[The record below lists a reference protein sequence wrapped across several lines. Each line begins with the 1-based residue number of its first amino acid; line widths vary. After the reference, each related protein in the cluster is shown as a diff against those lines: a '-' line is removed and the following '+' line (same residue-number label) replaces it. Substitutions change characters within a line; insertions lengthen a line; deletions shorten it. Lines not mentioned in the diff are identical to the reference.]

1 MKIVYIIGR
10 SGSGKDTIKS
20 ILLRSSD
27 LDLKPLVEVTT
38 RPMRENEV
46 DGVEHVFINDTEL
59 DGLKNSNRIIESRS
73 YKTACGDIWSYA
85 TLVPDEVLSNNI
97 YVGTG
102 SLESYLMIKEK
113 YPEDVIPILLWVDD
127 YNLILRS
134 INREHGGSRDS
145 LKEICRRFISDAED
159 YSDEKINASGISK
172 KNIVKNTESLSS
184 TVSKIK
190 AIILRSTRKERGI

>member
-59 DGLKNSNRIIESRS
+59 DGLKNANRIIESRS

-113 YPEDVIPILLWVDD
+113 YPEDIIPILLWVDD

-134 INREHGGSRDS
+134 INREQGGSRDS
-145 LKEICRRFISDAED
+145 FKEICRRFISDAED
-159 YSDEKINASGISK
+159 YSDERINASGISK

-190 AIILRSTRKERGI
+190 AIILRSTRQERGI